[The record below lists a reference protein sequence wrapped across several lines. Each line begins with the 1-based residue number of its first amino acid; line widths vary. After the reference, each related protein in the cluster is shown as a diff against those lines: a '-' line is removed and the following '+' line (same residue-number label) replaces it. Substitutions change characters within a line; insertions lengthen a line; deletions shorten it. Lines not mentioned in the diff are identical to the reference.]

1 MALWGINDSK
11 TASGTIAIATNGTVT
26 GSGTAFTTQAKIG
39 NYIRA
44 DGRDYVIVTITNNTT
59 ATVKSGVN
67 GGAITAVTAG
77 ASYALSEKPAFVAL
91 SESSGS
97 PAGVHGDSN
106 KVFGVDVVEIKQPTA
121 EGVAH
126 SGWVRRI
133 EGTGGRAG
141 RVITEVLVA
150 NSTIA
155 GDADDDAV
163 FPDRTITITAQPQD
177 SEEASGSEVVFSV
190 TATVSPTATLAY
202 LWQVSTDD
210 GETFAS
216 APGTNNLATYTIAD
230 NTGLDGNQYRVQVS
244 ATGAITV
251 TSDAATLT
259 EVVV

>member
-1 MALWGINDSK
+1 MALWGNKDSK
-11 TASGTIAIATNGTVT
+11 TATGTIAIATNGTVT
-26 GSGTAFTTQAKIG
+26 GTGTAFTTEAKIG

-150 NSTIA
+150 NSTIT

-163 FPDRTITITAQPQD
+163 FPNLTIIITEQPADQTVED
-177 SEEASGSEVVFSV
+177 GDTANFSV
-190 TATVSPTATLAY
+190 DYEPVSNVEFTIQ
-202 LWQVSTDD
+202 WQVSTDG
-210 GETFAS
+210 GETWIDAEDETDFDFNVQSIDGA
-216 APGTNNLATYTIAD
+216 YV
-230 NTGLDGNQYRVQVS
+230 DGNQFRAVITGGG
-244 ATGAITV
+244 ATA
-251 TSDAATLT
+251 TSNAATLT
-259 EVVV
+259 ITPE